1 LVAVLLKMKKEIT
14 KKNIIEAIQNLAKKK
29 GRNWLTHHEFLLELD
44 ISQHQFSNHF
54 ARWNDAVVQAG
65 LRPLSK
71 TGRPDKPKGMTKE
84 HLIQSVLHIA
94 EELGRKAISET
105 EFTKKT
111 GISYRPI
118 HRLFGSWEQFVTE
131 AGLSIHPSHNK
142 KIPDEALF
150 KEFYRLRDEIGH
162 FPSYQELRVNA
173 KYSRGTFE
181 NRFGTF
187 SQFKINAIQ
196 FGIKTGLVEPNIGE
210 REIEQRL
217 RTPKDMAV
225 SCEALNDRPVLGVRI
240 DFRGLLHAPINE
252 LGVVYLFGML
262 GEELGFIVESVQAGF
277 PDCEAKR
284 RLTNNRW
291 QRVRIEFEFKSANF
305 LTHGHDLQKCDLIVC
320 WVHDWRDCPI
330 EVISL
335 KDYVERKKS

>member
-1 LVAVLLKMKKEIT
+1 MAKHD
-14 KKNIIEAIQNLAKKK
+14 IIEAIKNLAEKK
-29 GRNWLTHHEFLLELD
+29 GRNWLTHSEFFIESG

-65 LRPLSK
+65 LRPLGK
-71 TGRPDKPKGMTKE
+71 TGRPDRPKGMTKE
-84 HLIQSVLHIA
+84 HLIKSVLQIA

-131 AGLSIHPSHNK
+131 AGLSVHPAHNK
-142 KIPDEALF
+142 KIPDEALYN
-150 KEFYRLRDEIGH
+150 EFYRLRDEIGH
-162 FPSYQELRVNA
+162 FPSYQELAVNA

-196 FGIKTGLVEPNIGE
+196 FGIRAGLVEPDVGQYE
-210 REIEQRL
+210 LEQHPRAP
-217 RTPKDMAV
+217 RDAAV
-225 SCEALNDRPVLGVRI
+225 SYEALSDRPVLGDRI
-240 DFRGLLHAPINE
+240 DFRGLLHAPVNE

-262 GEELGFIVESVQAGF
+262 CEELGFVVESVQAGF

-284 RLTNNRW
+284 RLANNHW
-291 QRVRIEFEFKSANF
+291 QRVHIEFEFKSANF
-305 LTHGHDLQKCDLIVC
+305 LAHGHDLSKCDLIVC
-320 WVHDWRDCPI
+320 WKHDWRDCPI

-335 KDYVERKKS
+335 KDFVEKKKA